1 MNKETYKQ
9 RIIDFPNESKECPL
23 CHESKLL
30 NRFRWCA
37 RICKD
42 CEYQR
47 DKASLKKSYL
57 NRREAYLTH
66 RKKTDQANPKA
77 YLISYARQRA
87 RVKGLPFS
95 ICAEDISI
103 PEYCPILGIKLSNVR
118 DNSPESD
125 KASSPSL
132 DKIVDKL
139 GYVKGNVQVIS
150 YRANTL
156 KNNATI
162 AELEKV
168 LDYLKSVQGQDPNLR
183 EQSVSKG
190 ESCAPQDAPSKKVG

>member
-9 RIIDFPNESKECPL
+9 RIIDFPNESKECPS

-42 CEYQR
+42 CEYKR
-47 DKASLKKSYL
+47 DKPSLLKSYL
-57 NRREAYLTH
+57 ARREHHLEV
-66 RKKTDQANPKA
+66 KKETDQSNPKH
-77 YLISYARQRA
+77 YLIRNAKARA
-87 RVKGLPFS
+87 KAKGLNFNLEES
-95 ICAEDISI
+95 DISI
-103 PEYCPILGIKLSNVR
+103 PDVCPILGIKLSKVR
-118 DNSPESD
+118 GNSIDSD

-132 DKIVDKL
+132 DKIIDKL

-183 EQSVSKG
+183 EQSVSMG
-190 ESCAPQDAPSKKVG
+190 ESFVPQGVPSKKVE